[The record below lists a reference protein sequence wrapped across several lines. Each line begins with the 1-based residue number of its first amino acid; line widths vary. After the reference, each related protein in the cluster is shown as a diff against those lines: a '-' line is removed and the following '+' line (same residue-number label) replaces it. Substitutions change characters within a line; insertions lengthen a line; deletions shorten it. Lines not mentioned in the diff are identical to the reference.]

1 MNYETTKYRN
11 SLKQYRR
18 EHDCKYCKYYEKPRK
33 CNGEFHCLI
42 EEEQILEQKRRQEKR
57 PDKQRKCPKDTE
69 GNCPYGNDVGT
80 CFGFCWQEILKEF
93 RAKRGN
99 HYEKEAE
106 DKNNDG

>member
-1 MNYETTKYRN
+1 M
-11 SLKQYRR
+11 
-18 EHDCKYCKYYEKPRK
+18 
-33 CNGEFHCLI
+33 
-42 EEEQILEQKRRQEKR
+42 
-57 PDKQRKCPKDTE
+57 QRKCPKDTI

-106 DKNNDG
+106 EESNDG